1 MTEILVVP
9 VLVEHVDGQLL
20 FIGDRLIRPHLVG
33 LLLPA
38 IVTVDDEDDTLF
50 LGQISIAEE
59 LSKVTGDEVSLGHL
73 VNDLLKRSVAN
84 VLLLVEDAGKELQ
97 SRTGECWVLYLL

>member
-1 MTEILVVP
+1 LTEVLVIS
-9 VLVEHVDGQLL
+9 VLVEHVDGRLL
-20 FIGDRLIRPHLVG
+20 VIRDRLVLSHLVG
-33 LLLPA
+33 RLLPA

-59 LSKVTGDEVSLGHL
+59 LPEVAGDEVSLGHL
-73 VNDLLKRSVAN
+73 VYDLLKRSVAN